1 MLWAELHKYFHQK
14 HPKLPKTF
22 HENVQNVLLIVHTH
36 EYDSSNLFKLLAD
49 AEVGEDFAKDVVG

>member
-1 MLWAELHKYFHQK
+1 M
-14 HPKLPKTF
+14 
-22 HENVQNVLLIVHTH
+22 LLIVHTH